1 MPDAA
6 SPTRNPITAPPRV
19 LAIVQAGGQGS
30 RMDVLTRERA
40 KPALPWGGT
49 HQLID
54 FTLSNLANSDIS
66 DVWVS
71 VQFLASSLDEHLQ
84 GGRPWDLD
92 RNHGG
97 YRRVV
102 PEQGRSA
109 ASGGFA
115 SGNAHNLFQLRDQI
129 AHHAPDLVVT
139 SSADHVFAA
148 DLRPAIAAHLEL
160 GAECTILT
168 SEVPVSEA
176 RHKAVVS
183 TTGRAE
189 RLVGGTVV
197 AHRVSGIDDK
207 PARPRSRVVATEIF
221 IHTRDVLLEVLGEL
235 HSGLAGRAGNGGD
248 AVGDGGDAG
257 ETEDAGGLGDFAEHL
272 LPALI
277 SRGRTHAVPLPG
289 YWKDVGRPSAYLQS
303 HRDLVRGRAPVLD
316 DASWPILTNAPRPRP
331 ALIREGAVVTD
342 SLIASGCDVRGDV
355 VRSVLGPGV
364 RVGAGARIVDSVIFA
379 DTEVEAGARI
389 ESAVID
395 TDVRIGRDA
404 TVGLLVAGRLAD
416 SGVTLVGR
424 DSRIAAGTR
433 IERGARLEPG
443 TRA

>member
-1 MPDAA
+1 MPADA

-97 YRRVV
+97 YRRIV
-102 PEQGRSA
+102 PEQGRSE

-129 AHHAPDLVVT
+129 EHHAPDLVVV

-168 SEVPVSEA
+168 SEVPLSEA

-183 TTGRAE
+183 TTGRAA
-189 RLVGGTVV
+189 RLIGGTVN
-197 AHRVSGIDDK
+197 AHRVSSITDK
-207 PARPRSRVVATEIF
+207 PERPSGPVVATEIF
-221 IHTRDVLLEVLGEL
+221 IYSRDVLLDLLSRLHTEVADD
-235 HSGLAGRAGNGGD
+235 SD
-248 AVGDGGDAG
+248 
-257 ETEDAGGLGDFAEHL
+257 GLGDFADHL
-272 LPALI
+272 LPAFI

-316 DASWPILTNAPRPRP
+316 DLAWPILTNAPRPRP
-331 ALIREGAVVTD
+331 ALLRSGAVVTD
-342 SLIASGCDVRGDV
+342 SFISSGCEVRGEV

-364 RVGAGARIVDSVIFA
+364 RVAAGARIVDSVIFS
-379 DTEVEAGARI
+379 DTEIAAGARI

-395 TDVRIGRDA
+395 TDVHIGKGAR
-404 TVGLLVAGRLAD
+404 VGSLARGRLAD
-416 SGVTLVGR
+416 AGVTLVGR
-424 DSRIAAGTR
+424 DSRIGPSVQ
-433 IERGARLEPG
+433 ISRGARLEPG